1 MSDLFDEKNISPML
15 LGEEKEPFDDDDYIY
30 ELKLDG
36 IRCIAYLEKGR
47 VSLRNKRNK
56 DVSEIYP
63 ELSEIWRNA
72 KRKCILDGELVAF
85 TDGKPD
91 FYAVQKRSLM
101 TDAFRI
107 GFAAKRNPVQFVAFD
122 MLYAGKT
129 QITDEPLM
137 RRKELLHET
146 VTEGSN
152 FSISRYI
159 VGAGVAF
166 FRLTKERG
174 LEGVVAKKKDG
185 RYHIGRRTR
194 DWIKIKVM
202 QDEDLLICGYQPDE
216 DGNVKDLIL
225 GYYDRDG
232 RLCCRGTVYLGV
244 SKEDKVL
251 VRAFAHKNT
260 VQTPWFG
267 RYKNVIW
274 LKPELVGTAH
284 FMHETQSGTM
294 RQPVFKGIR
303 NDKIITPA
311 HR

>member
-137 RRKELLHET
+137 ERKELLEHCAAKPIYPAKQFC
-146 VTEGSN
+146 GSGADVRAVQSSDADRVCLLRDQN
-152 FSISRYI
+152 FLSEHQARRHPARAD
-159 VGAGVAF
+159 VGGVAVYVLRAARIF
-166 FRLTKERG
+166 GRVHAVDETGRSDLSDGVHADDTALSRAHDVPEQHAAGARHHACSERG
-174 LEGVVAKKKDG
+174 A
-185 RYHIGRRTR
+185 
-194 DWIKIKVM
+194 
-202 QDEDLLICGYQPDE
+202 
-216 DGNVKDLIL
+216 
-225 GYYDRDG
+225 
-232 RLCCRGTVYLGV
+232 
-244 SKEDKVL
+244 
-251 VRAFAHKNT
+251 
-260 VQTPWFG
+260 
-267 RYKNVIW
+267 
-274 LKPELVGTAH
+274 
-284 FMHETQSGTM
+284 
-294 RQPVFKGIR
+294 
-303 NDKIITPA
+303 A
-311 HR
+311 HRTAVRVGQLCKV